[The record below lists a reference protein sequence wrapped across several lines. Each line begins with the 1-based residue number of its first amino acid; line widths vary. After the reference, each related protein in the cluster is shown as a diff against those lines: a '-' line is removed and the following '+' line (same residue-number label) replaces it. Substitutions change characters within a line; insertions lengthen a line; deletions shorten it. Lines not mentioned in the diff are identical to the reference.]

1 MRILHTKVNRRR
13 GSVVFIRMSTPVWGA
28 SRGCVVLGGRAKV
41 CAFRP
46 SVRAAIRTL
55 LVTLVASTA
64 YAQDNAIDTETL
76 IRVLQ
81 LKPGHVVAEI
91 GAGGGELTI
100 ALAKHV
106 GPDGR
111 VFTSELGDE
120 RLAKLRGAIE
130 KSGASN
136 VQVVEGQTAHANLPD
151 LFCDAIFMRNV
162 YHHFADPTTMNA
174 SFVRALKPG
183 TRVAVI
189 DFPPRN
195 NAATAPP
202 GKRGEE
208 AAHGVTAEVVASELK
223 AAGLT
228 IISTEDRPNRWFL
241 VVAQK
246 P

>member
-1 MRILHTKVNRRR
+1 L
-13 GSVVFIRMSTPVWGA
+13 VVFIGMSTPRFAA
-28 SRGCVVLGGRAKV
+28 SRA
-41 CAFRP
+41 CA
-46 SVRAAIRTL
+46 L
-55 LVTLVASTA
+55 LLALVASTA
-64 YAQDNAIDTETL
+64 LAQNNAADTETL
-76 IRVLQ
+76 IKVLQ
-81 LKPGHVVAEI
+81 LRPGHVVAEI
-91 GAGGGELTI
+91 GAGGGEMTI

-106 GPDGR
+106 GPNGR

-120 RLAKLRGAIE
+120 RLAKLRGAVE

-136 VQVVEGQTAHANLPD
+136 VQLVEGQTAEANLPD
-151 LFCDAIFMRNV
+151 GCCDAIFMRNV
-162 YHHFADPTTMNA
+162 YHHFENPTTMNA
-174 SFVRALKPG
+174 SVVRALKPG
-183 TRVAVI
+183 ARVAVI

-202 GKRGEE
+202 GKRGENS
-208 AAHGVTAEVVASELK
+208 AHGVTAEVVARELK

>member
-1 MRILHTKVNRRR
+1 MT
-13 GSVVFIRMSTPVWGA
+13 IRLS
-28 SRGCVVLGGRAKV
+28 
-41 CAFRP
+41 FRP
-46 SVRAAIRTL
+46 IAAPMIAAVA
-55 LVTLVASTA
+55 LVVASPA
-64 YAQDNAIDTETL
+64 LAQNNAADTETL
-76 IRVLQ
+76 IKLLQ

-111 VFTSELGDE
+111 VFTSELGEE
-120 RLAKLRGAIE
+120 RLAKLRSAVD
-130 KSGASN
+130 KSGVSN
-136 VQVVEGQTAHANLPD
+136 VQVVEGQAAHANLPEAC
-151 LFCDAIFMRNV
+151 CDALFLRNV

-174 SFVRALKPG
+174 SFMRALKAG
-183 TRVAVI
+183 ARLVVI

-202 GKRGEE
+202 GKRGEDS
-208 AAHGVTAEVVASELK
+208 AHGVSADVVASELK

-228 IISTEDRPNRWFL
+228 VLSTEDRGNRWFL
-241 VVAQK
+241 VLAQK

>member
-1 MRILHTKVNRRR
+1 L
-13 GSVVFIRMSTPVWGA
+13 VVFIGMSTPRFAA
-28 SRGCVVLGGRAKV
+28 SRA
-41 CAFRP
+41 CA
-46 SVRAAIRTL
+46 L
-55 LVTLVASTA
+55 LFALVASTA
-64 YAQDNAIDTETL
+64 LAQNNAAATETL
-76 IRVLQ
+76 IKGLQ
-81 LKPGHVVAEI
+81 LRPGHVVAEI
-91 GAGGGELTI
+91 GAGGGEMTI

-106 GPDGR
+106 GPNGR

-120 RLAKLRGAIE
+120 RLAKLRGAVE

-136 VQVVEGQTAHANLPD
+136 VQLVEGQTAEANLPD
-151 LFCDAIFMRNV
+151 GCCDAIFMRNV
-162 YHHFADPTTMNA
+162 YHHFENPTTMNA
-174 SFVRALKPG
+174 SVVRALKPG
-183 TRVAVI
+183 ARVAVI

-202 GKRGEE
+202 GKRGENS
-208 AAHGVTAEVVASELK
+208 AHGVTAEVVANELK

>member
-1 MRILHTKVNRRR
+1 MTMRL
-13 GSVVFIRMSTPVWGA
+13 
-28 SRGCVVLGGRAKV
+28 LL
-41 CAFRP
+41 RP
-46 SVRAAIRTL
+46 IAAPTIAA
-55 LVTLVASTA
+55 VALIVAAAA
-64 YAQDNAIDTETL
+64 YAQDNAADTETL
-76 IRVLQ
+76 IKVLQ
-81 LKPGHVVAEI
+81 LEPGDVVAEI

-100 ALAKHV
+100 ALARHL
-106 GPDGR
+106 GPNGR
-111 VFTSELGDE
+111 LFTSELGGE
-120 RLAKLRGAIE
+120 RLAKLRGAVV

-136 VQVVEGQTAHANLPD
+136 VQVVEGRTAEANLAD
-151 LFCDAIFMRNV
+151 GCCDAIFMRNV
-162 YHHFADPTTMNA
+162 YHHFENPTTMNA

-183 TRVAVI
+183 ARLAVI

-202 GKRGEE
+202 GKRGENS
-208 AAHGVTAEVVASELK
+208 AHGVTAEVVANELK